1 MAFIDLAIS
10 GRFWGCPAMLVKLDP
25 DLSIIFGTQLFLRK
39 QFLDPETGYAL
50 SVSNTGVALPEDFDP
65 AACKGLGMKIIE
77 SLVRKIGGD
86 FGFGRGADNQGARF
100 VVLFS

>member
-1 MAFIDLAIS
+1 
-10 GRFWGCPAMLVKLDP
+10 
-25 DLSIIFGTQLFLRK
+25 
-39 QFLDPETGYAL
+39 
-50 SVSNTGVALPEDFDP
+50 
-65 AACKGLGMKIIE
+65 MKIVQ